1 MGKTACKKEKFED
14 SKNPGYA
21 CKKCGARVKKEEK
34 VCKPQ
39 KLEIHK

>member
-1 MGKTACKKEKFED
+1 MGKTACKMEKFEN
-14 SKNPGYA
+14 SENPRYE

-39 KLEIHK
+39 KLEFHK